1 MKRILDLS
9 HPVATGIPA
18 WTEMAGT
25 FGLARTLV
33 NTWEDYEETA
43 YLRTHGKVQELFRTC
58 LVIMSDNGGTHVD
71 GTRHFDPLGEW
82 APEIPLEPFY
92 GSAVLLDV
100 SHLRPVRYDPER
112 RTVLETDWI
121 TPEVLEQACTKA
133 GVEIQPRDIVLI
145 RTGGG
150 EKWPRLEYHY
160 HIVPFR
166 VEGVEWMLDRGVV
179 LYGVDQITI
188 DIIPGYDLPHMLM
201 RKRYHMIMENLANL
215 HLIDRPRFRFVGFPL
230 KWEGASCSPL
240 RAVAIFD

>member
-9 HPVATGIPA
+9 HPIATGIPA
-18 WTEMAGT
+18 WAEMAGT

-33 NTWEDYEETA
+33 STWEDYEETA
-43 YLRTHGKVQELFRTC
+43 YLRTHGKVPELFRTC
-58 LVIMSDNGGTHVD
+58 LVVMSDNGGTHVD

-121 TPEVLEQACTKA
+121 TPEVLEQACAKA

-166 VEGVEWMLDRGVV
+166 VEGVEWMLDRGVI
-179 LYGVDQITI
+179 LYGVDQITV
-188 DIIPGYDLPHMLM
+188 DIIPGYDAPHMLM